1 MMERWFPGLAAL
13 LVTAALALALGA
25 GCVQP
30 ARSSVHLKVVRQ
42 DKTPGDASVTIDE
55 QYIGPLRFVAAHGVR
70 LPEGNHRITVEKEGY
85 FPYDVLVVAGR
96 AAIRIDVQLVRVPD

>member
-1 MMERWFPGLAAL
+1 MMRKGFRFLSAPAVLLGLAL
-13 LVTAALALALGA
+13 PLGA

-70 LPEGNHRITVEKEGY
+70 LPEGNHRITVEKDGY